1 MGGYI
6 NSMIKALLFCSV
18 LSMLFD
24 HGSSDAQVLHEY
36 LAREIP
42 HNTEGVM
49 YSECIH
55 EPNDTIELQG
65 RLFVIIR
72 QLD

>member
-1 MGGYI
+1 MCGYI

-24 HGSSDAQVLHEY
+24 NGSSDAQVLHEY
-36 LAREIP
+36 LTRELP
-42 HNTEGVM
+42 HNTEGVL
-49 YSECIH
+49 YTECIH
-55 EPNDTIELQG
+55 EPNDTVKLQD